1 VVATR
6 NAKPPAGP
14 LEASGQIATGIDLEV
29 LIATL
34 GSSPVDPR
42 LLLFRER
49 FPEAVEAFVSA
60 LALEMSGRGS
70 LAALSQP

>member
-14 LEASGQIATGIDLEV
+14 LETSGRIATGTDLEI
-29 LIATL
+29 LLTTL
-34 GSSPVDPR
+34 GSSAVDPR

-60 LALEMSGRGS
+60 LALEMSGRGA
-70 LAALSQP
+70 LAELPRP

>member
-14 LEASGQIATGIDLEV
+14 LGASGQIATGADLEV
-29 LIATL
+29 LLAAL

-49 FPEAVEAFVSA
+49 FPEAVQAFVSA
-60 LALEMSGRGS
+60 LALELSGGGS
-70 LAALSQP
+70 LAAMPRP

>member
-14 LEASGQIATGIDLEV
+14 LQTSGQIATGTDLEV

-34 GSSPVDPR
+34 GASPVDPR
-42 LLLFRER
+42 LILFRER

-70 LAALSQP
+70 LAALPRP